1 MALLGIDIGTTGAK
15 ATIFNSEGKILS
27 YAYGE
32 YDIISECEGHF
43 EISPTRVWETVKG
56 IIQTAARTSGGT
68 DVEAICTSSLGEVF
82 VMMDRDGK
90 ELANTPIY
98 MDQRGESEC
107 EVLTR
112 TLGAENIMHITGHP
126 PHSMYSICKLM
137 WYAQHRPALLADTYR
152 ILFYGDYIL
161 HKLGGQYIADYSL
174 AARTM
179 CFDITARQWSRQI
192 IEAAGIDIGIFP
204 ETRVTGSVVGE
215 IRPSVA
221 EELGLRHGAKLI
233 LGGHDQIMAGVGAG
247 IIDVGQAV
255 NGIGTVDCIT
265 PLFKGAKL
273 SPDMMHCS
281 YASIPYLFEDTFVT
295 YAFNMTGGS
304 LLKWFRDT
312 FAKTDKE
319 LAQRQ
324 NQEIYDLLA
333 DEMPDAPTSLLVL
346 PHFAGSPV
354 PRPDIHGKGAII
366 NLTLGTKRGDIYRA
380 CMEGEALEMRHNLE
394 TLQQQGIEVSEL
406 RTVGGGA
413 RSGKWLQMRADIFGK
428 PIARMRFEEA
438 GTLGTAIVAG
448 VSAGC
453 YRSLREA
460 TDALCAVDRY
470 YEPDARNHEIYSDQ
484 YRKYRQLYDILKHIR

>member
-1 MALLGIDIGTTGAK
+1 MGIDIGTTGAK
-15 ATIFNSEGKILS
+15 ATLFDGDGNILS

-32 YDIISECEGHF
+32 YNIISECEGHF
-43 EISPTRVWETVKG
+43 EISPTKVWETVKG
-56 IIQTAARTSGGT
+56 IIQTAVCKAGSA

-98 MDQRGESEC
+98 MDQRGEKEC
-107 EVLTR
+107 EELNGI
-112 TLGAENIMHITGHP
+112 LGAENIMRITGHP

-137 WYAQHRPALLADTYR
+137 WYAQHQPALLARTYR

-179 CFDITARQWSRQI
+179 CFDITARQWSRKI
-192 IEAAGIDIGIFP
+192 IEAAGIDFEIFP
-204 ETRVTGSVVGE
+204 ETRVTGSVVGQ
-215 IRPSVA
+215 ILPTLA
-221 EELGLRHGAKLI
+221 DELGLNHGVKLI

-247 IIDVGQAV
+247 MIEIGQAV

-273 SPDMMHCS
+273 SSDMMHYS
-281 YASIPYLFEDTFVT
+281 YASIPYLFDDTFVT

-312 FAKTDKE
+312 FARADKE
-319 LAQRQ
+319 MAQQ
-324 NQEIYDLLA
+324 KNQEIYDLLA
-333 DEMPDAPTSLLVL
+333 DEMPDAPTSLFVL

-354 PRPDIHGKGAII
+354 PQPDIHGKGAIL

-394 TLQQQGIEVSEL
+394 TLQRQGIEISEL

-413 RSGKWLQMRADIFGK
+413 RSAKWLQMRADIFGK

-448 VSAGC
+448 VASGC
-453 YRSLREA
+453 YASLQEA
-460 TDALCAVDRY
+460 TDVLCAVDRY
-470 YEPDARNHEIYSDQ
+470 YEPDTGTHEIYSERYEK
-484 YRKYRQLYDILKHIR
+484 YRKLYDLLKLVR

>member
-1 MALLGIDIGTTGAK
+1 LALLGIDIGTTGAK
-15 ATIFNSEGKILS
+15 ATIFDHAGNILS

-32 YDIISECEGHF
+32 YDVISECEGHY
-43 EISPTRVWETVKG
+43 EICPTAVWETVKG
-56 IIQTAARTSGGT
+56 IIQNAVRSSCGG

-82 VMMDRDGK
+82 VMIGRDGK
-90 ELANTPIY
+90 ELANSPIY
-98 MDQRGESEC
+98 MDQRGEMEC
-107 EVLTR
+107 EELTAR
-112 TLGAENIMHITGHP
+112 LGAENIMHVTGHP

-137 WYAQHRPALLADTYR
+137 WYAKHRPELMAATNR

-161 HKLGGQYIADYSL
+161 HKLGGQYVADYSL

-179 CFDITARQWSRQI
+179 CFDITARQWAGPI
-192 IEAAGIDIGIFP
+192 IEAAGVDIGIFP
-204 ETRVTGSVVGE
+204 ETRPTGSVAGE
-215 IRPSVA
+215 ILPSVA
-221 EELGLRHGAKLI
+221 AELGLRRGVKLI

-247 IIDVGQAV
+247 VIDIGQAV

-273 SPDMMHCS
+273 NDAMMRYS

-312 FAKTDKE
+312 FARTDKE
-319 LAQRQ
+319 LAQQ
-324 NQEIYDLLA
+324 QGKEIYDLLA
-333 DEMPDAPTSLLVL
+333 DEMPGQPTGLMVL

-354 PRPDIHGKGAII
+354 PQPDIHGKGAII
-366 NLTLGTKRGDIYRA
+366 GLTLGTKRGDIYRA

-394 TLQQQGIEVSEL
+394 TLQLQGIEVNEL

-428 PIARMRFEEA
+428 PIVRMRFEEA

-448 VSAGC
+448 VASGC
-453 YRSLREA
+453 YRSLKEA
-460 TDALCAVDRY
+460 ADMLCKVDRC
-470 YEPDARNHEIYSDQ
+470 YEPNAANHQLYTERYE
-484 YRKYRQLYDILKHIR
+484 KYRLLYDLLKKVR

>member
-15 ATIFNSEGKILS
+15 ATIFDSEGRIVS

-32 YDIISECEGHF
+32 YDIISEGEGQF
-43 EISPTRVWETVKG
+43 EISPTRVWETVRG
-56 IIQTAARTSGGT
+56 IIKTAAHAAGGA
-68 DVEAICTSSLGEVF
+68 DIEAICTSSLGEVF
-82 VMMDRDGK
+82 VMLDREGR
-90 ELANTPIY
+90 ELANSPTY

-107 EVLTR
+107 EALTR
-112 TLGAENIMHITGHP
+112 ALGAENIMRVTGHP
-126 PHSMYSICKLM
+126 PHSMYSVCKLM
-137 WYAQHRPALLADTYR
+137 WYAKHRPELMARTYR

-161 HKLGGQYIADYSL
+161 HKLGGQYISDYSL

-179 CFDITARQWSRQI
+179 CFDVTSHQWSRQI
-192 IEAAGIDIGIFP
+192 IEAAGVDIGIFP
-204 ETRVTGSVVGE
+204 ETRVTGSVIGE
-215 IRPSVA
+215 ISPSMA
-221 EELGLRHGAKLI
+221 EELGLKRGAKLI

-265 PLFKGAKL
+265 PLFKGARL
-273 SPDMMHCS
+273 SADMMRYS

-312 FAKTDKE
+312 FAKTDRE
-319 LAQRQ
+319 IAQRE

-333 DEMPDAPTSLLVL
+333 DEVPDGPTNLFVL

-354 PRPDIHGKGAII
+354 PRPDIHAKGAIL

-394 TLQQQGIEVSEL
+394 TLKQQGIEVSEL

-413 RSGKWLQMRADIFGK
+413 RSPKWLQMRADIFGK

-460 TDALCAVDRY
+460 TNALCAVDRY
-470 YEPDARNHEIYSDQ
+470 YEPNAANHEFYSER
-484 YRKYRQLYDILKHIR
+484 YGKYRQLYDLLKQVR